1 MDKLWQEM
9 IRDKKERYKS
19 NPEVVQ
25 VISPYRGE
33 FYGTGSLNLLMQKVF
48 NAKYSEKK
56 LDGIGYFDKVIQ
68 FRNRPQSDPAYAYQ
82 DSSRKNVKTEI
93 FNGEIGLTNIHGL
106 DRYAKPGEKTK
117 VPMAEQNRSVTS

>member
-1 MDKLWQEM
+1 MQEVTKLDAAGGVDKLWQEM

-48 NAKYSEKK
+48 NAKYSEKNWMASVISIK
-56 LDGIGYFDKVIQ
+56 LFSSEIV
-68 FRNRPQSDPAYAYQ
+68 RNLIRPMRIRTQAG
-82 DSSRKNVKTEI
+82 K
-93 FNGEIGLTNIHGL
+93 
-106 DRYAKPGEKTK
+106 
-117 VPMAEQNRSVTS
+117 M